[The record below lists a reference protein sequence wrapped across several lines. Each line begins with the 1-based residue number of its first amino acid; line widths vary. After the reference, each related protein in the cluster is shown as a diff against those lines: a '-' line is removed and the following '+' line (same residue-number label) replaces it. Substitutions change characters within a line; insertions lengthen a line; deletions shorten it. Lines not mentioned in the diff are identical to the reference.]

1 MSAALAV
8 WKQPTELVVEY
19 GPRMAASSTHASS
32 PAPLLPLVAAGEV
45 EAFRRVIDTYGGLV
59 FSMARRFIHQE
70 AEDAVQEIFLDLW
83 KNAARFDPAVA
94 KETTFVM
101 MIARR
106 RLIDRTRKRN
116 AQIDTKRDAMPV
128 VVDEAPRPDIA
139 VEAGQA
145 ARALDKLSPEQREVV
160 LLSVCYGHSHSEISQ
175 LLQMPLGTVKAHVR
189 RGLLAVRTAIERSEG
204 NP

>member
-1 MSAALAV
+1 MGAALAV
-8 WKQPTELVVEY
+8 WKQPTERVVEY

-70 AEDAVQEIFLDLW
+70 AEDAVQEIFIDLW

-116 AQIDTKRDAMPV
+116 ARIDTQRDQMPV
-128 VVDEAPRPDIA
+128 IVDDAALPDVAIEAS
-139 VEAGQA
+139 QA
-145 ARALDKLSPEQREVV
+145 ARALDQLSPDQREVV
-160 LLSVCYGHSHSEISQ
+160 LLSVCFGHSHSETSER
-175 LLQMPLGTVKAHVR
+175 LKMPLGTVKAHVR
-189 RGLLAVRTAIERSEG
+189 RGLLVVRAAIERSER
-204 NP
+204 P

>member
-1 MSAALAV
+1 MGAALAV

-19 GPRMAASSTHASS
+19 GPRMAASSTRASS

-70 AEDAVQEIFLDLW
+70 AEDAVQEIFIDLW

-116 AQIDTKRDAMPV
+116 ARIDTQRDQMPV
-128 VVDEAPRPDIA
+128 IVDDAALPDVAIEAS
-139 VEAGQA
+139 QA
-145 ARALDKLSPEQREVV
+145 ARALDQLSPDQREVV
-160 LLSVCYGHSHSEISQ
+160 LLSVCFGHSHSEISER
-175 LLQMPLGTVKAHVR
+175 LKMPLGTVKAHVR
-189 RGLLAVRTAIERSEG
+189 RGLLVVRAAIERSERT
-204 NP
+204 P